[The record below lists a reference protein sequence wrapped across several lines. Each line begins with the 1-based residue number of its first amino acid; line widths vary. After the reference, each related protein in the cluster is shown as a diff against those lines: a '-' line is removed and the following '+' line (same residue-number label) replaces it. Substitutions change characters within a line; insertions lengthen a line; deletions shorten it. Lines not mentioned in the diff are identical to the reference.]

1 MSQKKSKKGFYI
13 LSIAASICLVCVAA
27 WLFVQPN
34 ENNGDEFTAKTEK
47 ELATDKTNTET
58 AAAKKDEKPE
68 ESVEKSPVQQIAPS
82 SPQVLVAQEDAT
94 EQNAAPLKE
103 IQEHIEP
110 TFENSRRVF
119 VAALEPAELQT
130 NSLRK
135 PSLKFSIL
143 MNDKVSQFVTASV
156 KYTDDEALMGKK
168 KFSFMS
174 GIVSVAKG
182 VNEGTK
188 ALSEMRKSK
197 IEFVNSELKYG
208 SDQDQSP
215 EEFQQRQVSYM

>member
-1 MSQKKSKKGFYI
+1 
-13 LSIAASICLVCVAA
+13 
-27 WLFVQPN
+27 
-34 ENNGDEFTAKTEK
+34 
-47 ELATDKTNTET
+47 
-58 AAAKKDEKPE
+58 
-68 ESVEKSPVQQIAPS
+68 
-82 SPQVLVAQEDAT
+82 
-94 EQNAAPLKE
+94 
-103 IQEHIEP
+103 
-110 TFENSRRVF
+110 
-119 VAALEPAELQT
+119 
-130 NSLRK
+130 
-135 PSLKFSIL
+135 

-168 KFSFMS
+168 KFSLMS

-215 EEFQQRQVSYM
+215 QQLQQRQEK